1 MAELGMKADTYF
13 QGHRVYVMVH
23 AAVAAAAGI
32 VSGEVEE
39 SEEGM
44 HSACTLERLVEQTP

>member
-1 MAELGMKADTYF
+1 MKADTYF